1 MGNGDSTMARSRG
14 AHVGA
19 DCGSYPQ
26 AASAQAGSQCQSPM
40 GQVGPKRVLGGFS
53 AVVLAGAQ
61 GTVAIQTQVPVVMRC
76 ITTTE
81 LASPFFRVTTIR
93 VGTVDHLV
101 GGTVPGDAFLPIQR
115 CTSLV
120 DGLPLVPGMT
130 LLIGF
135 NNISGGPIVVE
146 FGVDAELMCP

>member
-53 AVVLAGAQ
+53 MRMAG
-61 GTVAIQTQVPVVMRC
+61 
-76 ITTTE
+76 
-81 LASPFFRVTTIR
+81 
-93 VGTVDHLV
+93 
-101 GGTVPGDAFLPIQR
+101 
-115 CTSLV
+115 
-120 DGLPLVPGMT
+120 
-130 LLIGF
+130 
-135 NNISGGPIVVE
+135 
-146 FGVDAELMCP
+146 